1 MEVLLNDMGQLI
13 SMIISIGFTFIPL
26 GLVEKQGIVGT
37 QYLCI

>member
-13 SMIISIGFTFIPL
+13 SMIISIGFIPL
-26 GLVEKQGIVGT
+26 GLVEKQGIVET